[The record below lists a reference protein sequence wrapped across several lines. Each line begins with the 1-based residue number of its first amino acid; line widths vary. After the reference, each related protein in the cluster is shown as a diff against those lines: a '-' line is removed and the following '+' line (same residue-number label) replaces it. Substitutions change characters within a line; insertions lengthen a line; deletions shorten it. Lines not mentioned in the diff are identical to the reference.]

1 MSNRDCGNCQH
12 YCGEIHNYHYFC
24 CAIHPYG
31 PEARSSELCA
41 DWVQCTDTDKF
52 LTPKINPSNLDYLL
66 LQHELEDVRFK
77 YDQEVWL
84 NKISRSFLL
93 VFLVTHFWTV
103 YAYLTKN

>member
-1 MSNRDCGNCQH
+1 MSHQDCGNCQH

-31 PEARSSELCA
+31 PETRSSELCA

-52 LTPKINPSNLDYLL
+52 LTPRINPSNLDYLL

-77 YDQEVWL
+77 YGNELWL
-84 NKISRSFLL
+84 NRVARATYFVAIAI
-93 VFLVTHFWTV
+93 HFCAV
-103 YAYLTKN
+103 CIYSAKS